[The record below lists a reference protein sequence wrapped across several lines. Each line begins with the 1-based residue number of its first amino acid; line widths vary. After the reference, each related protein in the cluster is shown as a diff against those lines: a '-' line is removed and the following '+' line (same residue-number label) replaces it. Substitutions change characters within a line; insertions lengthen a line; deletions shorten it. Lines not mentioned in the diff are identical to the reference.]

1 MDYSEQTFETIM
13 ARCLARVGAG
23 LDKREGSVIYD
34 AVAPLAAELAEF
46 YSLQSAEM
54 DRAFPDTAAGTDLTN
69 KAKERGI
76 FRLAATQAVRKGIF
90 TDAEGAAMEIPAESR
105 FSGGAVNYVAG
116 ERLADGAYRLT
127 CETAGEKGN
136 AYTGVLF
143 PIDHID
149 GLGSATLADVLIH
162 GEDEEDDDTLRAR
175 YIASFAGMA
184 FAGNVA
190 DYKAKVSALP
200 GVGGAKVYRAW
211 NGGGTVKLVVTTSAG
226 GVPSQEL
233 VASVQTAIDPEGYQG
248 EGKGLA
254 PIDHCVT
261 VAGVTGCTVA
271 VSAKLTFQDGY
282 TWAGLK
288 SAVEAAIQGYLDEV
302 IAAWADDAASVVR
315 VGHVEA
321 RILGVNGV
329 LDAAETKLNGT
340 AANLTLQADQ
350 IPILGEVSN
359 VTA

>member
-54 DRAFPDTAAGTDLTN
+54 DRAFPDTAAGADLTN

-90 TDAEGAAMEIPAESR
+90 TDAEGAAMEIPAGSR
-105 FSGGAVNYVAG
+105 FSGGSVNYAAG

-127 CETAGEKGN
+127 CETAGEIGN

-200 GVGGAKVYRAW
+200 GVGGVKVYRAW

-233 VASVQTAIDPEGYQG
+233 VASVQAAIDPEGYQG

-282 TWAGLK
+282 TWAGLA

-321 RILGVNGV
+321 RILSVNGV

>member
-127 CETAGEKGN
+127 CETAGEIGN

>member
-116 ERLADGAYRLT
+116 ERIADGAYRLT
-127 CETAGEKGN
+127 CETAGEIGN

>member
-1 MDYSEQTFETIM
+1 MDYSGQTFEAIM
-13 ARCLARVGAG
+13 ARCLARVGAE

-54 DRAFPDTAAGTDLTN
+54 DRAFPDTAAGADLAN

-76 FRLAATQAVRKGIF
+76 FRLDATQAVRKGIF
-90 TDAEGAAMEIPAESR
+90 TDAEGAAMEIPAGSR

-116 ERLADGAYRLT
+116 ERLADGDYRLT
-127 CETAGEKGN
+127 CETAGEIGN

-302 IAAWADDAASVVR
+302 IAAWEDDAASVVR

-340 AANLTLQADQ
+340 AANLALQADQ